1 MEEIIVLC
9 KTGKDS
15 GLKRRT
21 EGKTRG
27 RDEGALTNRVAIRAE
42 NGGNVHSP
50 GSAER
55 AFPCL
60 DGTGVTFTSESERRE
75 ELGSRRENLTEI
87 RVNY

>member
-1 MEEIIVLC
+1 M
-9 KTGKDS
+9 
-15 GLKRRT
+15 
-21 EGKTRG
+21 
-27 RDEGALTNRVAIRAE
+27 LTNRMAIRAE
-42 NGGNVHSP
+42 NGGNVHLP

-60 DGTGVTFTSESERRE
+60 DGTCVTFMSESERRE

>member
-1 MEEIIVLC
+1 M
-9 KTGKDS
+9 
-15 GLKRRT
+15 
-21 EGKTRG
+21 
-27 RDEGALTNRVAIRAE
+27 AIRAE
-42 NGGNVHSP
+42 NGGNVHSS